1 MELYLLVVDQSYVI
15 IGHRLCDSP
24 PPPREHPSNRLVVLK
39 RYAWKSAGSLQVISP
54 MVSTVRV
61 KPVIG
66 GWVLEQEQADSP
78 AVVPASVDEVV

>member
-1 MELYLLVVDQSYVI
+1 
-15 IGHRLCDSP
+15 
-24 PPPREHPSNRLVVLK
+24 
-39 RYAWKSAGSLQVISP
+39 